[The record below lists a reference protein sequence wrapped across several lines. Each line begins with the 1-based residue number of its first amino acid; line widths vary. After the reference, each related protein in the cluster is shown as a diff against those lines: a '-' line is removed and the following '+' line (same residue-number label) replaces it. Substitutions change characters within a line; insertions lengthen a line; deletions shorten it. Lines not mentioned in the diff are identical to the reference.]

1 MDFIEQEAEC
11 SDCSDSTVSS
21 NDESNGDRENF
32 IDDREYSDEESSP
45 FANVV
50 RPIDGDLQPR
60 LYDRA
65 SVDGRGTDNFK
76 KDKYRAE
83 KFRKTLLCFSEQ
95 QRHGESNLFFR
106 LLYMEF
112 IIWTIWIN
120 RQQILLLPATLL
132 EETSLK
138 NCLK

>member
-65 SVDGRGTDNFK
+65 SVDGREIDNLSTEL
-76 KDKYRAE
+76 R
-83 KFRKTLLCFSEQ
+83 
-95 QRHGESNLFFR
+95 NLERLSSVSQNSSDMRSLTYFFR

-112 IIWTIWIN
+112 II
-120 RQQILLLPATLL
+120 
-132 EETSLK
+132 
-138 NCLK
+138 